1 MLVSI
6 FDSYVS
12 YVAKRLVT
20 LNAQVS
26 INGQT
31 VAQPF
36 GGIVTTQ
43 DWPQAPVNDGMLYLV
58 TQRMTPQGRS
68 KSQRQYVCFAQWTW
82 LLIGTDIPADAQAEN
97 RGDRYRSN
105 AQIMQN
111 LKEANFPGFCQKID
125 YTADDAT
132 GAVSGT
138 PAVSAYPVAAYERIV
153 WDDLDFMPRNDNS
166 PSGVL
171 YYAAGVRIVGWE
183 DMACAASI
191 TLADTRGSQITG
203 M

>member
-12 YVAKRLVT
+12 YVAKRLLT
-20 LNAQVS
+20 LNARVS
-26 INGQT
+26 LNGSL

-36 GGIVTTQ
+36 GGIVTVQ
-43 DWPQAPVNDGMLYLV
+43 DWPQSQVSEGALYLV
-58 TQRMTPQGRS
+58 TQRMVPTGKSKTQRS
-68 KSQRQYVCFAQWTW
+68 YTCFAQWTW

-105 AQIMQN
+105 QQIMQN
-111 LKEANFPGFCQKID
+111 LKEANYPGFCQKID
-125 YTADDAT
+125 YSADPVT
-132 GAVSGT
+132 GVVSGV
-138 PAVSAYPVAAYERIV
+138 AAKSVYPPSAYERIV

-171 YYAAGVRIVGWE
+171 YYAAGVKIVGWE
-183 DMACAASI
+183 DMVCAADI
-191 TLADTRGSQITG
+191 TLADTRGPQIA
-203 M
+203 